1 MFNSIV
7 HFQVILPSQPN
18 FWFQPLFPILLQSL
32 GGLPMPEDLDRVPV
46 FIWQIFQPWKHIG
59 ILHAGAVNSS
69 NLPFSLG
76 IFSYSSFFPSTPR
89 FFFPNFMSFL
99 FYTAYSDRE
108 RSQRKDIYCERR
120 RDKSRDVLTKA
131 KSHSDFPQRP
141 TSWKECSSPSVLL
154 PIFLS
159 SGKTKLMYTA
169 GDCNLTN
176 QEIRWIK
183 LPVFL
188 SHPGLSG
195 AELQG
200 HLPTRCFKPKVPFR
214 VSAYQ
219 LFFTWS

>member
-1 MFNSIV
+1 
-7 HFQVILPSQPN
+7 
-18 FWFQPLFPILLQSL
+18 
-32 GGLPMPEDLDRVPV
+32 MPEDLDRVPV
-46 FIWQIFQPWKHIG
+46 FIWQIFQPWKHIW
-59 ILHAGAVNSS
+59 ILHAGTVNSS
-69 NLPFSLG
+69 NLLFSLG
-76 IFSYSSFFPSTPR
+76 IVSYSSPFPSTPH
-89 FFFPNFMSFL
+89 FFFPNFTSFL

-108 RSQRKDIYCERR
+108 RSQRKDICCGRR

-131 KSHSDFPQRP
+131 KSHFMEGVWLAKCS
-141 TSWKECSSPSVLL
+141 TSH
-154 PIFLS
+154 LS